1 MARMRHGPP
10 ANRRLRDHCLP
21 RGVFMPKLFDNSPSE
36 QWQVGGSI
44 AITARARD
52 HAKKRLS
59 DYEEPKHDEGVN
71 AALLDDI
78 ARRKCKITAGDALTT
93 EY

>member
-1 MARMRHGPP
+1 MAGMRHGP
-10 ANRRLRDHCLP
+10 AGNRRLRDHCLP
-21 RGVFMPKLFDNSPSE
+21 RGLFMPKLFDNNSIE
-36 QWQVGGSI
+36 QWQAGGSI

-59 DYEEPKHDEGVN
+59 DDEEPQRDEGVN
-71 AALLDDI
+71 AVPLDCI
-78 ARRKCKITAGDALTT
+78 ARRKPEIPAGDALTT